1 MRLKSELSTFQSSSV
16 VSMTTSPAHQLT
28 IERALN
34 DGWAAFKRA
43 PWLFV
48 GFFLLGWVLSQI
60 GSLIPVV
67 GVVIAVLVNLWITA
81 GLVRGS
87 WIALEGGTPQFDDF
101 TRLDWPAIGRLFSR
115 QLVLSVLVAL
125 ILLAASALAFILI
138 GAPSQISDLISH
150 SMNSQMSNSELE
162 AAALTTLDLLRVNA
176 LTNPLVW
183 LIVLLTS
190 VIGIVLRVNQAFL
203 SFIALLDGRGPI
215 ATIRHGMAVVNP
227 QWWQVLVLLLMQG
240 VIVIIGLF
248 LFCVG
253 VLAAV
258 PLCVCI
264 NGAAYRQLFGTED
277 QAGLLT

>member
-1 MRLKSELSTFQSSSV
+1 MQLRSELPTFQSSSV

-28 IERALN
+28 IERALH

-43 PWLFV
+43 PWFFV
-48 GFFLLGWVLSQI
+48 GFVLLGGVLSQI

-87 WIALEGGTPQFDDF
+87 WIALEGGKPQFDDF

-125 ILLAASALAFILI
+125 ILLAASALAFILS

-162 AAALTTLDLLRVNA
+162 AAALTTLDSLRLNA

-190 VIGIVLRVNQAFL
+190 VIGIILQVNQAFL

-215 ATIRHGMAVVNP
+215 ATIRHGMAVVNQ
-227 QWWQVLVLLLMQG
+227 QWWQVLVLLLVQG
-240 VIVIIGLF
+240 IILIVGLLACF
-248 LFCVG
+248 VG
-253 VLAAV
+253 FLAAA

>member
-43 PWLFV
+43 PLLFV

-125 ILLAASALAFILI
+125 ILLAAAALAFILI

-190 VIGIVLRVNQAFL
+190 VIGIVLQVNQAFL

>member
-1 MRLKSELSTFQSSSV
+1 M
-16 VSMTTSPAHQLT
+16 
-28 IERALN
+28 
-34 DGWAAFKRA
+34 
-43 PWLFV
+43 
-48 GFFLLGWVLSQI
+48 
-60 GSLIPVV
+60 
-67 GVVIAVLVNLWITA
+67 
-81 GLVRGS
+81 
-87 WIALEGGTPQFDDF
+87 
-101 TRLDWPAIGRLFSR
+101 
-115 QLVLSVLVAL
+115 
-125 ILLAASALAFILI
+125 
-138 GAPSQISDLISH
+138 
-150 SMNSQMSNSELE
+150 
-162 AAALTTLDLLRVNA
+162 TTLDLLRVNA

-190 VIGIVLRVNQAFL
+190 VIGIVLQVNQAFL

-240 VIVIIGLF
+240 VILIIGLF
-248 LFCVG
+248 LCFVG